1 MVYFYF
7 LCGWCFDSANRIL
20 GPLVKRLKRI
30 SAFTLIELLVVI
42 AILAVLIGL
51 LVPAVQRVR
60 LAALRMQCQN
70 NLKQI
75 GLALHGLHD
84 STGAFPFASG
94 RVRKGLVAHV
104 DKPGGDYARP
114 QSWAI
119 SILPHIEQGAL
130 ADLYNQYCLACP
142 PETQEARI
150 VAAKIKVY
158 NANCG
163 ISGVVDYSA
172 LLGPGPVTPASSQ
185 PERWYFPSS
194 PSRTDFTG
202 ILVPEGLGWLTED
215 GKYTLPIHATPVR
228 LGDIQDGSSNTWMI
242 AESDQYTLD
251 GGATWLDPHYSW
263 PYALDVGRY
272 TRFVGLPKQ
281 GTLES
286 SLAPRSRISGN
297 QFQALAGDGSVRV
310 VQESIAAA
318 LLACLVSRAGGEV
331 AVAP

>member
-1 MVYFYF
+1 
-7 LCGWCFDSANRIL
+7 
-20 GPLVKRLKRI
+20 
-30 SAFTLIELLVVI
+30 LVVI

-60 LAALRMQCQN
+60 LAAIRMQCQN

-75 GLALHGLHD
+75 GLALHGFHD

-142 PETQEARI
+142 PESQEAQI

-158 NANCG
+158 NANSG
-163 ISGVVDYSA
+163 ISGVVEFSA
-172 LLGPGPVTPASSQ
+172 LLGPGPANPEAGRS
-185 PERWYFPSS
+185 ERWYFPYI
-194 PSRTDFTG
+194 PSGTDFTG
-202 ILVPEGLGWLTED
+202 VLVPEGLGWLAED
-215 GKYTLPIHATPVR
+215 GKYTLPIYPVPFR
-228 LGDIQDGSSNTWMI
+228 LADIQDGASNTWMI
-242 AESDQYTLD
+242 AEGDEYTLD
-251 GGATWLDPHYSW
+251 GGATWLDPRYSW

-272 TRFVGLPKQ
+272 TRFVGLPK
-281 GTLES
+281 GGALAA

-297 QFQALAGDGSVRV
+297 QFQTLAVDGSVRMV
-310 VQESIAAA
+310 RDSIGAA
-318 LLACLVSRAGGEV
+318 LLASQVSRAGGEV
-331 AVAP
+331 AVALD

>member
-1 MVYFYF
+1 M
-7 LCGWCFDSANRIL
+7 RTT
-20 GPLVKRLKRI
+20 KRVRG
-30 SAFTLIELLVVI
+30 FTLIELLVVI

-60 LAALRMQCQN
+60 LAAIRMQCQS

-75 GLALHGLHD
+75 GLALHGFHD

-142 PETQEARI
+142 PESQEAQI

-158 NANCG
+158 NANSG
-163 ISGVVDYSA
+163 ISGVVEFSA
-172 LLGPGPVTPASSQ
+172 LLGPGPASPEAGRS
-185 PERWYFPSS
+185 ERWYFPHL
-194 PSRTDFTG
+194 PSGNDFTG
-202 ILVPEGLGWLTED
+202 VLVPEGLGWQAEE
-215 GKYTLPIHATPVR
+215 GKYTLPIYPVPFR
-228 LGDIQDGSSNTWMI
+228 LADIQDGSSNTWMI
-242 AESDQYTLD
+242 GEGDEYTLD
-251 GGATWLDPHYSW
+251 GGATWLDPRYSW

-272 TRFVGLPKQ
+272 TRFVGMPK
-281 GTLES
+281 GGSLGA

-297 QFQALAGDGSVRV
+297 QFQTLAGDGSVRV
-310 VQESIAAA
+310 VRDSIGAVM
-318 LLACLVSRAGGEV
+318 LASAVSRSGGEV
-331 AVAP
+331 APALD